1 MKKRR
6 LIIIIAVLL
15 TINLVIGGRIYSKT
29 DKDDFKDY
37 ELFSTTVKMI
47 KKYYVDEDKVQ
58 TQKLIFGALK
68 GMIQELDP
76 YSQFMDP
83 DIFKE
88 MQIDTTGEFGGL
100 GIEITKREGFV
111 TVITPI
117 EGTPAARAGVMPG
130 DKIVKINNEVLR
142 EPDLNDVVK
151 QLRGEPGSTVKITV
165 IRGIKL
171 KEFEIAR
178 DIIRVPSVVDAK
190 ILEDKI
196 GYVRLVQFQES
207 TADDLKAKI
216 KELEDQGME
225 SLVLDLRNNPGGLLK
240 SAFDIS
246 EIFIPAGKTV
256 VTTKGR
262 SAFQTMKY
270 VSQTSVE
277 HKTFPLV
284 ILINKGSAS
293 ASEIVAGA
301 IKDLKRGFLV
311 GEKSFGKG
319 SVQTILPV
327 QGHEDV
333 ALRLTTAKYYTP
345 SGICI
350 HDIGIEPHFSVIL
363 TLEEEEARLLE
374 KYKPMEESLDNGKKI
389 KPEGDTEEK
398 EKGKEKSEKPEEG
411 VKNIEED
418 ADVLSLTLNGDKA
431 AKPKYDRQLQKAVD
445 VLQTYNFLVKQRD
458 ESEAVLKETAPETKT
473 DTEKKIEPETK
484 TEPKDKTEPDTEK
497 DSGTEEKD
505 NKE

>member
-6 LIIIIAVLL
+6 LAIIIVALL
-15 TINLVIGGRIYSKT
+15 ALNLFIGGRIYSKT
-29 DKDDFKDY
+29 DKDDYKDY

-47 KKYYVDEDKVQ
+47 KKYYVDEDKVK
-58 TQKLIFGALK
+58 TQSLIYGALK

-83 DIFKE
+83 DIYKE

-117 EGTPAARAGVMPG
+117 EGTPAAREGVMPG
-130 DKIVKINNEVLR
+130 DKIVKIDDEILR

-151 QLRGEPGSTVKITV
+151 RLRGEPGTTVKITV
-165 IRGIKL
+165 VRGIKL
-171 KEFEIAR
+171 KEFVLTR

-196 GYVRLVQFQES
+196 GYVRVVQFQES
-207 TADDLKAKI
+207 TADDLRAKI

-246 EIFIPAGKTV
+246 EIFIPAGKTI

-262 SAFQTMKY
+262 SAFQSMKY
-270 VSQTSVE
+270 VSQTSSV
-277 HKTFPLV
+277 HKSMPLV
-284 ILINKGSAS
+284 VLINKGSAS

-327 QGHEDV
+327 QGHDDV

-350 HDIGIEPHFSVIL
+350 HDIGIEPHFSVVL
-363 TLEEEEARLLE
+363 TIEEEEARLLE
-374 KYKPMEESLDNGKKI
+374 KYKPMEDTLKNGDKGK
-389 KPEGDTEEK
+389 TEDGTKEK
-398 EKGKEKSEKPEEG
+398 EKGKEKSEQPEEG
-411 VKNIEED
+411 AKSIEED
-418 ADVLSLTLNGDKA
+418 ADVLSLTLNGSVA

-458 ESEAVLKETAPETKT
+458 ESEAALNETAPETKT
-473 DTEKKIEPETK
+473 DAETKNEPETK
-484 TEPKDKTEPDTEK
+484 VVPEEKNEPKTDNEPKTKDKGETK
-497 DSGTEEKD
+497 
-505 NKE
+505 